1 MARKDSTTQNN
12 YTADQI
18 QVLEGLSPVRKRPG
32 MYIGST
38 DVKGLNHL
46 ITEIINNGMDEAIAG
61 YADHVKLELLAD
73 GSAVIYDNGRGIP
86 YGIKEGYGVSAL
98 ELVYTKLHAGGKF
111 GGGGYKVSSGL
122 HGVGAAVVNAL
133 SEYCRVMVK
142 APSEVVMQEY
152 GQGGTV
158 LAPVAPVD
166 LKNPKS
172 NLKNALSP
180 AELANRW
187 DYNTGTI
194 VHFKPDAEIFETTD
208 FTKKFFTSSMRGYAF
223 LTAGIKFEVIDYRD
237 DTHYSYYFEGGLKTY
252 LKALNRN
259 KTPVTKNIFYTKGE
273 SNEVEVEVAF
283 QYTDTYSDNVLA
295 FANHIK
301 TPGGG
306 THLTGFRTALTK
318 TINDYARKKG
328 LLKEKDDNLSGDDL
342 KEGLNAIISIKL
354 ESDILQFE
362 GQTKDKLGNSHVRP
376 AVEAVMKDSLET
388 FFEENPKDAL
398 AIIEKNLLALKAR
411 MAAKAARDTV
421 IRKSALE
428 GGGVLPGKLSDCS
441 SKDREKTELFIVEGD
456 SAGGTA
462 RQGRDRTTQA
472 ILPLFGKI
480 LNTERARLDK
490 VIDNDKLKNLIV
502 AMGAGIGEQYDPTR
516 LRYGKLIIM
525 ADADIDGAHIA
536 TLYLTFFYRHMR
548 ELIENGHVYVAMPP
562 LFKATWGKNKQYIQ
576 DETEHSKFLETQ
588 EGKSAIIQRFKGLGE
603 MNEEELW
610 ETTMNPETRTL
621 RKLTIEDAEKA
632 DEVFSM
638 LMGSEVAP
646 RKRFIQTHSKDADVD
661 Y

>member
-1 MARKDSTTQNN
+1 
-12 YTADQI
+12 
-18 QVLEGLSPVRKRPG
+18 
-32 MYIGST
+32 
-38 DVKGLNHL
+38 
-46 ITEIINNGMDEAIAG
+46 
-61 YADHVKLELLAD
+61 
-73 GSAVIYDNGRGIP
+73 
-86 YGIKEGYGVSAL
+86 
-98 ELVYTKLHAGGKF
+98 
-111 GGGGYKVSSGL
+111 
-122 HGVGAAVVNAL
+122 
-133 SEYCRVMVK
+133 
-142 APSEVVMQEY
+142 
-152 GQGGTV
+152 
-158 LAPVAPVD
+158 
-166 LKNPKS
+166 
-172 NLKNALSP
+172 
-180 AELANRW
+180 
-187 DYNTGTI
+187 
-194 VHFKPDAEIFETTD
+194 
-208 FTKKFFTSSMRGYAF
+208 AF

-388 FFEENPKDAL
+388 FFEENPKDAQ

-502 AMGAGIGEQYDPTR
+502 AMGAGIGEQYDASK

-576 DETEHSKFLETQ
+576 DETEHAKFLETT

-621 RKLTIEDAEKA
+621 RKLSIEDAEKA